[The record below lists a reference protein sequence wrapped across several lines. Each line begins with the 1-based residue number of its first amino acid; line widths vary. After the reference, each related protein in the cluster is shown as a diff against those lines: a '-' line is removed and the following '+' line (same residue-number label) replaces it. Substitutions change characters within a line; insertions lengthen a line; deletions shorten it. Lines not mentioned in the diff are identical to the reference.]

1 MITLEEMLSRDQE
14 PDISTEELCKALCK
28 WIETHPGQ
36 LIMVREGFNYITGE
50 PHYSAEVIEHG
61 EWTPS
66 TEKERVMNAYKQG
79 REDGYDEACMDLTD
93 NDLGSSLEEEDEN
106 CGECFGANFN
116 DCDECRRLV
125 PDPDCQWT

>member
-1 MITLEEMLSRDQE
+1 MITMEKLISSTNEGTDILADSIISLMKKAYECGYEEGYAAGHSERRGLLADDELDTAFRDGEQ
-14 PDISTEELCKALCK
+14 A
-28 WIETHPGQ
+28 G
-36 LIMVREGFNYITGE
+36 YI
-50 PHYSAEVIEHG
+50 A
-61 EWTPS
+61 
-66 TEKERVMNAYKQG
+66 G

-106 CGECFGANFN
+106 CGECFGASFN